1 MHLFFD
7 KIIFLKERRNC
18 ISLIKNSQSFI
29 YIYIYIY
36 IYIFFFFILKKSYLV
51 LEAQLCELFFLYY
64 NSESTMS

>member
-18 ISLIKNSQSFI
+18 ISLIKNSQSF
-29 YIYIYIY
+29 IYIY